1 MRGRPVAGSRR
12 PRSVGMRS
20 VGRVRPTPALST
32 LRGTLELS
40 LTSEVSDGRT
50 IHHTGLTRSAARLD
64 RYCTRDSLRSRL
76 SFPST
81 DDSCRRPDG
90 TGTCTVSAR
99 TVCDVLLVIR
109 FLVDL
114 DDLHEPPTRTAGSTS
129 RIALR
134 GSIGSIG
141 YNPQSSTDAGSV
153 FRRLSCYIS
162 MVSMALA
169 TARSSP
175 FFSSSR

>member
-1 MRGRPVAGSRR
+1 
-12 PRSVGMRS
+12 MRS
-20 VGRVRPTPALST
+20 VGYGRRHDAPYAI
-32 LRGTLELS
+32 RGTLELS
-40 LTSEVSDGRT
+40 LTRSEVSDGRT

-153 FRRLSCYIS
+153 FHRLSCYIS